1 MVRGGV
7 SCVLRSRT
15 LNPQNTHPA
24 VLCGR
29 LFATFEQIQY
39 RALRDPQTKK
49 GPNTT
54 IGDKY
59 FTAAKARPLP
69 MLEMIHDTAKS
80 HLKKLRRDNPG
91 AWNALN
97 QRLEELYTHL
107 EGAPPATLDLES
119 RALFTMGYYQQRAQD
134 RADGAKAKAA
144 KDNGDNDSPQTDGT
158 E

>member
-1 MVRGGV
+1 M
-7 SCVLRSRT
+7 ST
-15 LNPQNTHPA
+15 LNLENTHPA

-39 RALRDPQTKK
+39 QALRDPQTKK

-80 HLKKLRRDNPG
+80 HLKKLRRDNLG
-91 AWNALN
+91 AWSGLN
-97 QRLEELYTHL
+97 LRLEELYTRL
-107 EGAPPATLDLES
+107 EGAPPATLDLEG
-119 RALFTMGYYQQRAQD
+119 RALFTMGYYQQRAHD
-134 RADGAKAKAA
+134 RAAAAKAKAA
-144 KDNGDNDSPQTDGT
+144 KDNGDDSSPQASGA